1 MLLFLLFAVD
11 FFGSAVGKQNASG
24 FIWNLLK
31 KTAIP
36 LILRFL
42 TSCYKRKLYTSPATL
57 FFSFYNC
64 YLKFST
70 AVNLMMP
77 NWWYTLYIKHTHLK
91 RKTPTILRKV
101 IC

>member
-42 TSCYKRKLYTSPATL
+42 TSCYKRKLYTSAAT
-57 FFSFYNC
+57 FFFFFLQLL
-64 YLKFST
+64 LK
-70 AVNLMMP
+70 
-77 NWWYTLYIKHTHLK
+77 I
-91 RKTPTILRKV
+91 
-101 IC
+101 

>member
-36 LILRFL
+36 LTLRFL

-57 FFSFYNC
+57 FFFFLQLL
-64 YLKFST
+64 LK
-70 AVNLMMP
+70 
-77 NWWYTLYIKHTHLK
+77 I
-91 RKTPTILRKV
+91 
-101 IC
+101 